1 MKAHI
6 SDLFILEQIYSTEK
20 KPYDII
26 KGIRKK
32 FDADYKPSTGMIY
45 PSLKRLMGN
54 NLITK
59 NEGRYKITEAGI
71 EYFNKNK
78 ENYEKMVENF
88 TENKIFLGI

>member
-1 MKAHI
+1 
-6 SDLFILEQIYSTEK
+6 
-20 KPYDII
+20 
-26 KGIRKK
+26 
-32 FDADYKPSTGMIY
+32 MIY